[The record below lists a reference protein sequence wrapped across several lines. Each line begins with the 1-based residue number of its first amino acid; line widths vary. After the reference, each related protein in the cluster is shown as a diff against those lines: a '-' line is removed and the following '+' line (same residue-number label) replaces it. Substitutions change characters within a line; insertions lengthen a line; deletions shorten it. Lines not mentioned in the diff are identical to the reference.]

1 MQARLHEQVK
11 TRQTLVSMTVCMIC
25 AILSKPEEL
34 NLKAPVAMLTSRSI
48 FHLVE
53 RYRLTTL
60 LRLQWANLV
69 CCHTLRCS
77 SERACIMVCQNICIH
92 SMSVP
97 VGKPGMLLD
106 CYSTT

>member
-34 NLKAPVAMLTSRSI
+34 NLKALVAMLASRSI

-69 CCHTLRCS
+69 CCHTLLRS
-77 SERACIMVCQNICIH
+77 SERACTMV
-92 SMSVP
+92 
-97 VGKPGMLLD
+97 
-106 CYSTT
+106 

>member
-69 CCHTLRCS
+69 CSSKRAALWFAKTCAYTLCRFQWAS
-77 SERACIMVCQNICIH
+77 LACCLTATVAPRQCLI
-92 SMSVP
+92 P
-97 VGKPGMLLD
+97 
-106 CYSTT
+106 